1 MNDEIKPTK
10 VIDARGSY
18 CPGPLMEMIKAYK
31 QGKIGDVISVY
42 STDSGTKKDAPEWIK
57 KSGNELIG
65 VVEREGYYEI
75 VMRKTH

>member
-1 MNDEIKPTK
+1 MAEIKPK
-10 VIDARGSY
+10 QVIDARGSF

-42 STDSGTKKDAPEWIK
+42 SSDSGTKKDAPEWIK

-65 VVEREGYYEI
+65 VFDRNGYFEI
-75 VMRKTH
+75 MMRKTK